1 MSLAVQWSTL
11 AARQG
16 LRAGPAAGR
25 RRRHAAALA
34 RHEGVRDEQVRPEET
49 PARSDR
55 AAAEAQFRAAKEQTL
70 SLYSARSLR
79 DSLIDLQGKKEGFD

>member
-1 MSLAVQWSTL
+1 M
-11 AARQG
+11 
-16 LRAGPAAGR
+16 
-25 RRRHAAALA
+25 
-34 RHEGVRDEQVRPEET
+34 RDKQVRPEET

-55 AAAEAQFRAAKEQTL
+55 AAAEAQFRAAKEQAL